1 MEFGSGHGVWEHGV
15 NCSSVPSHVL
25 FDFIAVD
32 NLDAEIVNRLPRSII
47 VLLFVVVI
55 CFLFM

>member
-15 NCSSVPSHVL
+15 SCTSVLSHVL

-32 NLDAEIVNRLPRSII
+32 TLDAEIVNRLPRSII
-47 VLLFVVVI
+47 VLLFVIVI
-55 CFLFM
+55 CFLFI